1 MSVHG
6 MSRELA
12 DLVKA
17 VGDCKSK
24 QEEDKIITKVS
35 SRSFSS
41 PSYSHSCFSRNS
53 SLQKKHNL
61 STSPA
66 TFTLGMA
73 GNPQTLKPSPKPC
86 RRSRSYGFASAR
98 RTPVAG

>member
-35 SRSFSS
+35 S
-41 PSYSHSCFSRNS
+41 PSYSRTCV
-53 SLQKKHNL
+53 SLTTPSGKRPVYVPPPRL
-61 STSPA
+61 SP
-66 TFTLGMA
+66 
-73 GNPQTLKPSPKPC
+73 
-86 RRSRSYGFASAR
+86 
-98 RTPVAG
+98 